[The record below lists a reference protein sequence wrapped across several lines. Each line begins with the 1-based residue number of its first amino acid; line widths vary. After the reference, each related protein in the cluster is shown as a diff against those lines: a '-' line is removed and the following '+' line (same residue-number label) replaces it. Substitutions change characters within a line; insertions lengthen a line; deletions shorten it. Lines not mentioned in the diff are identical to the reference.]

1 MKKILIGMAMI
12 TLAAMAS
19 AQKDPVS
26 LVFEKYAG
34 QEGFTTI
41 SVSGDML
48 NMMSR
53 MEEERRDTTFLSHL
67 KEMRILACEKGDGQ
81 VQHINFR
88 AEVYDKLDKSV
99 YKEMVAIKQHEED
112 VLILVKE
119 TKGVITE
126 MLIIVGGKD
135 DNVLIQAKGDIL
147 LREMAEFADNFQMKG
162 FEHLKALEK

>member
-1 MKKILIGMAMI
+1 MKRILIGIAMF
-12 TLAAMAS
+12 TLASIAS

-26 LVFEKYAG
+26 MVFEKYAG
-34 QEGFTTI
+34 QEGYTT
-41 SVSGDML
+41 VSITGDML

-53 MEEERRDTTFLSHL
+53 MEEERRDTTFLSRL
-67 KEMRILACEKGDGQ
+67 KEIRILACEKGDDH
-81 VQHINFR
+81 VQPIDFR
-88 AEVYDKLDKSV
+88 AEVYDKLNKAE
-99 YKEMVAIKQHEED
+99 YKEMVAIKQHDED

-119 TKGVITE
+119 TKGVINE

-147 LREMAEFADNFQMKG
+147 LREMADMADDFKLKG